1 MPKGSW
7 TAKRERQYEHILE
20 SCMAKR
26 GKKSKKT
33 CQRIAAATV
42 NKARSGAGELKSA
55 PDCGCGG

>member
-1 MPKGSW
+1 MN
-7 TAKRERQYEHILE
+7 KRG
-20 SCMAKR
+20 

-42 NKARSGAGELKSA
+42 NKARSSAGETISKRALAAA